1 MDHQLSIRGV
11 GSALVAIMLF
21 SALLGAQNAWA
32 DAPPPG
38 TVLENQATGSFV
50 NPTSGLPE
58 TRASSSVMTT
68 TTDSD
73 SCLLGGGTPDT
84 GITPYIS
91 GEVRR
96 NAIATRSLVDT
107 LDNNWRN
114 AVGQPDDP
122 ELTSWFGTASNT
134 QGTIN
139 NFDYVD
145 PVTNQK
151 VAVTLE
157 LVQIPIG
164 ESTCTGETTTT
175 GSSPTLS
182 DSSSLQSSA
191 PRPASLYDSVDQPL
205 FWNDARGG
213 ASNDNQRNA
222 VIFSFAQPVQS
233 FGFWVG
239 DMETRTDGSGTPA
252 ILRLLDAA
260 GNRIGQDIEIES
272 TTLYDGNAPDP
283 EIVDQGL
290 CGGTTNNEP
299 GCGNQSTRWISFVDG
314 SGVSRVQQVVLIVGD
329 DDSAIGNN
337 NGDSEHISF
346 IGANRVL
353 AVNRPQVLL
362 VKRITAINGDRSVNP
377 NDNTPLH
384 LAVNDGVDDSA
395 DDNGF
400 WPADFLLGELN
411 AGTVQTGDTIEYTV
425 YFLNAGGSD
434 AADVWICDLIRPHQ
448 QFVSGV
454 YENNDIALQIG
465 TGADTTTYTLT
476 STSDAVDRAELAT
489 VDNLPPGAECNLSTE
504 ANGTDTV
511 LVLDLTGSEGNP
523 TGLMTLPGVVGQASP
538 ENAIGF
544 VRFTTQVLFY

>member
-1 MDHQLSIRGV
+1 MNHQLSTRGV
-11 GSALVAIMLF
+11 GSALVVIMLF
-21 SALLGAQNAWA
+21 SGLSGAQNAWA

-50 NPTSGLPE
+50 NPTSGLLE
-58 TRASSSVMTT
+58 TRASSSVMVT

-73 SCLLGGGTPDT
+73 SCLLGGGTFDT

-96 NAIATRSLVDT
+96 NAIATRALVDT
-107 LDNNWRN
+107 LDNSWRA
-114 AVGQPDDP
+114 AVGQSDDP
-122 ELTSWFGTASNT
+122 ELASWFGTASNT
-134 QGTIN
+134 QGSVN

-145 PVTNQK
+145 PITNQS

-164 ESTCTGETTTT
+164 ESTCTGEITIA

-239 DMETRTDGSGTPA
+239 DMETRTDGNGTPA
-252 ILRLLDAA
+252 ILRLLDAS

-272 TTLYDGNAPDP
+272 TTLYDGSAPDP
-283 EIVDQGL
+283 EIVDQSL

-299 GCGNQSTRWISFVDG
+299 GCGNQSTRWVSFVDD
-314 SGVSRVQQVVLIVGD
+314 SGVPRVQQAVLIVGD
-329 DDSAIGNN
+329 DDSAIGHN

-346 IGANRVL
+346 IGANQVL
-353 AVNRPQVLL
+353 ALNRPQVLL
-362 VKRITAINGDRSVNP
+362 VKRITAINGNRSVNP
-377 NDNTPLH
+377 NDNTPLY
-384 LAVNDGVDDSA
+384 LAVNDGIEDSA
-395 DDNGF
+395 DDNSL
-400 WPADFLLGELN
+400 WPADFLLGELD
-411 AGTVQTGDTIEYTV
+411 AGTVQPSDTIEYTV
-425 YFLNAGGSD
+425 YFLNVGSSD
-434 AADVWICDLIRPHQ
+434 AADVRICDWIQPHQ
-448 QFVSGV
+448 QFVPGV
-454 YENNDIALQIG
+454 YENGDIALQIG
-465 TGADTTTYTLT
+465 AGVDITTYTLT
-476 STSDAVDRAELAT
+476 SISDAVDRAELAT
-489 VDNLPPGAECNLSTE
+489 VNNLPPGAECNLSTE
-504 ANGTDTV
+504 ANGAV
-511 LVLDLTGSEGNP
+511 LVLNLTGSEGHP
-523 TGLMTLPGVVGQASP
+523 AGMMTLPGIAGQTSP
-538 ENAIGF
+538 EKAIGF
-544 VRFTTQVLFY
+544 MRFTTKVLF